1 MDSGPA
7 LRASAISAFR
17 SAIRYC
23 SRGAMLGYS
32 ALALC
37 PRACHAAHSKTTSV
51 KPFALIVLRICRFMD
66 FFRVDWILV
75 RENTL
80 ILHSKPRLVGKGT
93 TSVVPLRR
101 RAYIRASAPEHA
113 PRVRFGIFR
122 SLVSRPASRENQ
134 RQL

>member
-23 SRGAMLGYS
+23 SSGAMLAYS
-32 ALALC
+32 VLALC

-66 FFRVDWILV
+66 FFLEIGFLLGDDTLTLHLRPRRVGRPYSEWHL
-75 RENTL
+75 
-80 ILHSKPRLVGKGT
+80 SQPPG
-93 TSVVPLRR
+93 RR
-101 RAYIRASAPEHA
+101 PIIAS
-113 PRVRFGIFR
+113 
-122 SLVSRPASRENQ
+122 
-134 RQL
+134 